1 MDYNKIAYIDSLTNK
16 QIEKY
21 INIEKNKPKSDE
33 RNFLLGY
40 SLFKLDRL
48 DEAINYFSML
58 CIEELNKVHLMFTGY
73 RKGIDGNWHS
83 YDDSDEEECGDCCSW
98 ACICFCISQFCGIGN
113 CN

>member
-1 MDYNKIAYIDSLTNK
+1 MNYSKIEYIDTLSKT

-21 INIEKNKPKSDE
+21 INTEKNNPESDE

-48 DEAINYFSML
+48 DEAINYFNML

-73 RKGIDGNWHS
+73 RKGLDGNWHS
-83 YDDSDEEECGDCCSW
+83 YDDSDEGCGDCCSCM
-98 ACICFCISQFCGIGN
+98 CICFCLSQFCGTGN